1 MAGIAGISGGAGGIG
16 ECIFPYLLW
25 SSHTANITLQN
36 VWVTHKFFILKRVL
50 HDLISI
56 QCAVEATGYYNIEHQ
71 FLSMHAQMPK
81 QSAHCC

>member
-1 MAGIAGISGGAGGIG
+1 M
-16 ECIFPYLLW
+16 YLSIPALVQ
-25 SSHTANITLQN
+25 SYGQHYAAKCLG
-36 VWVTHKFFILKRVL
+36 HEFFILKRVL